1 MISML
6 KSAYKKI
13 WVPILGRLLSKL
25 IPLIEG
31 KSPSKLPTY
40 DIDGDHRKD
49 LNS

>member
-1 MISML
+1 MIFML

-13 WVPILGRLLSKL
+13 WVPVLGRLLSNL

-40 DIDGDHRKD
+40 DIDADFRKD
-49 LNS
+49 INN

>member
-1 MISML
+1 ML

-40 DIDGDHRKD
+40 DIDGDHKKD
-49 LNS
+49 INY